1 MCGRHVTHTVITGH
15 KHAFYRK
22 YMDRRNEPLP
32 RLYRKYA
39 QMMHTMPLSERGKK
53 FREKIPLFS
62 CQGRICTFL
71 CELLWIAHTRR
82 RNYAVS
88 RKLLRRLFSFFHKRC
103 TLSHWVSVRK
113 YTGKKH
119 NIFEKNAFLCHVWQT
134 CDTYRNNW
142 SQTCVL
148 QEVYGQ
154 TQWTAPAFVQEV
166 CANDAHYATEWA
178 WEKEKFQKKNM
189 HFF

>member
-1 MCGRHVTHTVITGH
+1 
-15 KHAFYRK
+15 
-22 YMDRRNEPLP
+22 
-32 RLYRKYA
+32 
-39 QMMHTMPLSERGKK
+39 MPLSERGKK
-53 FREKIPLFS
+53 FRKKFHFFRVKEEFSLFCVHCS
-62 CQGRICTFL
+62 RKTT
-71 CELLWIAHTRR
+71 AKVD
-82 RNYAVS
+82 NYAVS

-178 WEKEKFQKKNM
+178 WEKVPGKNSTFFVSRKNF
-189 HFF
+189 HFFVSIAVTLHTQ

>member
-119 NIFEKNAFLCHVWQT
+119 NIFEKNHFHHPHTDTHRHTDTQKSCLFTISLLIHCLDDCLAFFT
-134 CDTYRNNW
+134 K
-142 SQTCVL
+142 
-148 QEVYGQ
+148 
-154 TQWTAPAFVQEV
+154 
-166 CANDAHYATEWA
+166 DAH
-178 WEKEKFQKKNM
+178 
-189 HFF
+189 